1 MLQNYYTVSAYTIS
15 TWCQR
20 TVADSFRNSVIA
32 NRQFPV
38 NTRRLQFVGSLVKW
52 EEELDQ
58 RKVCRENTN
67 LNTFPELC
75 IHVLDSITNC
85 EISYLYI

>member
-1 MLQNYYTVSAYTIS
+1 VLQNYYTVSAYTIS

-20 TVADSFRNSVIA
+20 TVADLFRNSVIV

-38 NTRRLQFVGSLVKW
+38 NTIRLQFVGSIVKW

-58 RKVCRENTN
+58 KEGA
-67 LNTFPELC
+67 EG
-75 IHVLDSITNC
+75 
-85 EISYLYI
+85 EY